1 MALAGIHI
9 AVDGESILLYSP
21 FHPAM
26 PPAARRIGGRWTGE
40 AWRFDARDELDARE
54 LARAVY
60 GTDGDD
66 DAELVD
72 VRFTI
77 TEPVRALRGGVYFG
91 GRLVARAVGRD
102 SGAWLGDG
110 VLQVDGPPPQS
121 SGSSRRWETMLYPGT
136 YEIRDVP
143 EPAIPASD
151 DWVASC
157 EIVRRH
163 ARAGGDSE

>member
-1 MALAGIHI
+1 MALAGIHVE
-9 AVDGESILLYSP
+9 VDDESVLLFAPY
-21 FHPAM
+21 HPAI

-40 AWRFDARDELDARE
+40 AWRFDARDEMDARE

-66 DAELVD
+66 NAEIVD

-77 TEPVRALRGGVYFG
+77 AEPVRALRGGVYFA
-91 GRLVARAVGRD
+91 GRVIARASGRD

-110 VLQVDGPPPQS
+110 VLQVDGESPLS
-121 SGSSRRWETMLYPGT
+121 CGSARRWETMLQPGT

-143 EPAIPASD
+143 EPAIHTSEDRA
-151 DWVASC
+151 ASC

-163 ARAGGDSE
+163 ARAGGAAE